1 MVFVF
6 NNDTKETLLAEN
18 ARIAATMLS
27 RMVGLL
33 NRSNLASGEGL
44 FLDKCNSIHMIGM
57 KFAIDA
63 LFLDKKGIVV
73 GMLENF
79 PPGKISKV
87 FFQAKSCLELPAG
100 TIAITRTA
108 LGDKVS
114 HKEV

>member
-1 MVFVF
+1 
-6 NNDTKETLLAEN
+6 
-18 ARIAATMLS
+18 MLS

-33 NRSNLASGEGL
+33 NRSNLPSGEGL

-100 TIAITRTA
+100 TIANTRTEV
-108 LGDKVS
+108 GDKVS